1 MKKTIVWVIV
11 ATAVVLGG
19 WWAYNTF
26 FAEAPVEAGEA
37 PKMSTGDTRDSVQ
50 MAKDAAGMD
59 LSGLS
64 AVGDDE
70 Q

>member
-1 MKKTIVWVIV
+1 MKKAIVWVIV
-11 ATAVVLGG
+11 AAAVVLGG
-19 WWAYNTF
+19 WWAYDTF
-26 FAEAPVEAGEA
+26 IAEAPVEAGEA
-37 PKMSTGDTRDSVQ
+37 PEMSSGDTRDSLQ
-50 MAKDAAGMD
+50 MAEDAQGMD